1 MLVFLPTPIGNL
13 EDMSLR
19 ALRALNECDTI
30 LCEDTRVAASL
41 LLLLQKRALL
51 QKRHVRLVS
60 VHAHNEEDFV
70 RNLAPDFFA
79 QNVVYLSDAGLP
91 CVSDPGAALV
101 RYAQQNGIAYTV
113 LPGANAALCAFVAS
127 GMGSKEFHFYGFLPH
142 KRQQKEQELAKLLA
156 TGGVVVCY
164 ESPHRLIQTLEI
176 LVSLGIDD
184 VFAAKE
190 MSKQFESYYRASP
203 AALLAQIKQP
213 RGEWTL
219 VLNLKKS
226 AQKEWNL
233 SEFQDLLPPKVL
245 AKVQARMSGRSVR
258 ECYDSLREE
267 ESR

>member
-1 MLVFLPTPIGNL
+1 
-13 EDMSLR
+13 MSLR
-19 ALRALNECDTI
+19 ALRALDECDTI
-30 LCEDTRVAASL
+30 LCEDTRVTANL

-51 QKRHVRLVS
+51 QKRHVPIFS
-60 VHAHNEEDFV
+60 VHAHNEETFV
-70 RNLAPDFFA
+70 QNLTPEFFM
-79 QNVVYLSDAGLP
+79 QNVVYMSDAGLP

-127 GMGSKEFHFYGFLPH
+127 GMSSKEFHFYGFLPH
-142 KRQQKEQELAKLLA
+142 KKQQKERELAKLMT

-176 LVSLGIDD
+176 LDCLGIDD

-203 AALLAQIKQP
+203 AILLERIKQP

-226 AQKEWNL
+226 TQKEWNL
-233 SEFQDLLPPKVL
+233 SEFQDLLPPKIL
-245 AKVQARMSGRSVR
+245 AKVQARMSGRTVQ
-258 ECYDSLREE
+258 ECYDSLHGKGD
-267 ESR
+267 

>member
-1 MLVFLPTPIGNL
+1 
-13 EDMSLR
+13 MSLR
-19 ALRALNECDTI
+19 ALRALDECDTI
-30 LCEDTRVAASL
+30 LCEDTRVTANL

-51 QKRHVRLVS
+51 QKRHVSIFS
-60 VHAHNEEDFV
+60 VHAHNEETFV
-70 RNLAPDFFA
+70 QNLTPEFFT
-79 QNVVYLSDAGLP
+79 QNVVYMSDAGLP

-127 GMGSKEFHFYGFLPH
+127 GMSSKEFHFYGFLPH
-142 KRQQKEQELAKLLA
+142 KKQQKERELAKLMT

-176 LVSLGIDD
+176 LDCLGIDD

-203 AALLAQIKQP
+203 AILLERIKQP

-226 AQKEWNL
+226 TQKEWNL
-233 SEFQDLLPPKVL
+233 SEFQDLLPPKIL
-245 AKVQARMSGRSVR
+245 AKVQARMSGRTVQ
-258 ECYDSLREE
+258 ECYDSLHGKGD
-267 ESR
+267 

>member
-1 MLVFLPTPIGNL
+1 
-13 EDMSLR
+13 MSLR
-19 ALRALNECDTI
+19 ALRALDECDTI
-30 LCEDTRVAASL
+30 LCEDTRVTANL

-51 QKRHVRLVS
+51 QKRHVPIFS
-60 VHAHNEEDFV
+60 VHAHNEETFV
-70 RNLAPDFFA
+70 QNLTPEFFT
-79 QNVVYLSDAGLP
+79 QNVVYMSDAGLP

-127 GMGSKEFHFYGFLPH
+127 GMNSKEFHFYGFLPH
-142 KRQQKEQELAKLLA
+142 KKQQKERELAKLMT

-176 LVSLGIDD
+176 LDCLGIDD

-203 AALLAQIKQP
+203 AILLERIKQP

-226 AQKEWNL
+226 TQKEWNL
-233 SEFQDLLPPKVL
+233 SEFQDLLPPKIL
-245 AKVQARMSGRSVR
+245 AKVQARMSGRTVQ
-258 ECYDSLREE
+258 ECYDSLHGKGD
-267 ESR
+267 

>member
-1 MLVFLPTPIGNL
+1 
-13 EDMSLR
+13 MSLR
-19 ALRALNECDTI
+19 ALRALDECDTI
-30 LCEDTRVAASL
+30 LCEDTRVTSNL

-51 QKRHVRLVS
+51 QKRHVPIFS
-60 VHAHNEEDFV
+60 VHAHNEEAFV
-70 RNLAPDFFA
+70 QNLTPEFFA
-79 QNVVYLSDAGLP
+79 QNVVYMSDAGLP

-127 GMGSKEFHFYGFLPH
+127 GMSSKEFHFCGFLPH
-142 KRQQKEQELAKLLA
+142 KKQQKERELAKLMT

-176 LVSLGIDD
+176 LDCLGIDD

-203 AALLAQIKQP
+203 AILLERIKQP

-226 AQKEWNL
+226 TQKEWNL
-233 SEFQDLLPPKVL
+233 SEFQDLLPPKIL
-245 AKVQARMSGRSVR
+245 AKVQARMSGRTVQ
-258 ECYDSLREE
+258 ECYDSLHDKGD
-267 ESR
+267 

>member
-1 MLVFLPTPIGNL
+1 
-13 EDMSLR
+13 MSLR
-19 ALRALNECDTI
+19 ALRALDECDTI
-30 LCEDTRVAASL
+30 LCEDTRVTANL

-51 QKRHVRLVS
+51 QKRHVPIFS
-60 VHAHNEEDFV
+60 VHAHNEETFV
-70 RNLAPDFFA
+70 QNLTPEFFA
-79 QNVVYLSDAGLP
+79 QNVVYMSDAGLP

-127 GMGSKEFHFYGFLPH
+127 GMSSKEFHFYGFLPH
-142 KRQQKEQELAKLLA
+142 KKQQKEQELAKLMT

-176 LVSLGIDD
+176 LDCLGIDD

-203 AALLAQIKQP
+203 AMLLERIKQP

-226 AQKEWNL
+226 TQKEWNL
-233 SEFQDLLPPKVL
+233 SEFQDLLPPKIL
-245 AKVQARMSGRSVR
+245 AKVQARMSGRTVQ
-258 ECYDSLREE
+258 ECYDSLHGKGD
-267 ESR
+267 

>member
-1 MLVFLPTPIGNL
+1 
-13 EDMSLR
+13 MSLR
-19 ALRALNECDTI
+19 ALRALDECDTI
-30 LCEDTRVAASL
+30 LCEDTRVTANL

-51 QKRHVRLVS
+51 QKRHVPIFS
-60 VHAHNEEDFV
+60 VHAHNEETFV
-70 RNLAPDFFA
+70 QNLTPEFFT
-79 QNVVYLSDAGLP
+79 QNVVYMSDAGLP

-127 GMGSKEFHFYGFLPH
+127 GMNSKEFHFYGFLPH
-142 KRQQKEQELAKLLA
+142 KKQQKERELAKLMT

-176 LVSLGIDD
+176 LDCLGIDD

-203 AALLAQIKQP
+203 AMLLERIKQP

-226 AQKEWNL
+226 TQKEWNL
-233 SEFQDLLPPKVL
+233 SEFQDLLPPKIL
-245 AKVQARMSGRSVR
+245 AKVQARMSGRTVQ
-258 ECYDSLREE
+258 ECYDSLHGKGD
-267 ESR
+267 

>member
-1 MLVFLPTPIGNL
+1 
-13 EDMSLR
+13 MSLR

-30 LCEDTRVAASL
+30 LCEDTRVTSNL

-51 QKRHVRLVS
+51 QKRHVPILS
-60 VHAHNEEDFV
+60 VHAHNEETFV
-70 RNLAPDFFA
+70 QNLTPEFFA
-79 QNVVYLSDAGLP
+79 QNVVYVSDAGLP
-91 CVSDPGAALV
+91 CVSDPGATLV

-127 GMGSKEFHFYGFLPH
+127 GMSSKEFHFYGFLPH
-142 KRQQKEQELAKLLA
+142 KKQQKERELAKLMT

-176 LVSLGIDD
+176 LDCLGIDD

-203 AALLAQIKQP
+203 AILLERIKQP

-226 AQKEWNL
+226 TQKEWNL
-233 SEFQDLLPPKVL
+233 AEFQDLLPPKIL
-245 AKVQARMSGRSVR
+245 AKVQARISGRTVQ
-258 ECYDSLREE
+258 ECYDSLHGKGD
-267 ESR
+267 

>member
-1 MLVFLPTPIGNL
+1 
-13 EDMSLR
+13 MSLR
-19 ALRALNECDTI
+19 ALRALDECDTI
-30 LCEDTRVAASL
+30 LCEDTRVTANL

-51 QKRHVRLVS
+51 QKRHVPIFS
-60 VHAHNEEDFV
+60 VHAHNEETFV
-70 RNLAPDFFA
+70 QNLTPEFFT
-79 QNVVYLSDAGLP
+79 QNVVYMSDAGLP

-127 GMGSKEFHFYGFLPH
+127 GMSSKEFHFYGFLPH
-142 KRQQKEQELAKLLA
+142 KKQQKERELAKLMT

-176 LVSLGIDD
+176 LDCLGIDD

-203 AALLAQIKQP
+203 AMLLERIKQP

-226 AQKEWNL
+226 TQKEWNL
-233 SEFQDLLPPKVL
+233 SEFQDLLPPKIL
-245 AKVQARMSGRSVR
+245 AKVQARMSGRTVQ
-258 ECYDSLREE
+258 ECYDSLHGKGD
-267 ESR
+267 